1 MRNDLDSAVVAFAGA
16 GAAIHAAAVAGH
28 ASARKEAE
36 RTPARA
42 FVYAIKN
49 DELLPGVNYI
59 FNVTASTAEGEHTL
73 KSFHINNVQGDHNL
87 ERIEGHADLL
97 SVVLVGGQETYADVE
112 FAMEA
117 LVTTCYPTQDY
128 YFDWTIQST
137 ETDDKVDTA
146 LTSSR
151 LEIPANS
158 LRAGLTYLVTCQVI
172 RESNG
177 DYITQTDLA
186 VRVLRRRFEVYLNV
200 EHLTV
205 PINAAFTLE
214 CLVVNH
220 DYFGDHLTYEW
231 QCTSDNKSCDLFQN
245 ATTNTLV
252 FENGLPEEGKY
263 EVALTV
269 SVQEHSAAASAVIIT
284 VQHTLPVIQHGEPLT
299 ETLTIY
305 SLEENFLDELTDF
318 SNETEWRQVTAEMPA
333 AQGRARFVAECACRF
348 MFACDSQGTVYAEM
362 LFELNRIPKAN
373 DVMVTPESGSALETI
388 FRVSTLAALDPNSPL
403 YYTFYCQVGV
413 NYTLAL
419 GSYTEHMAVETI
431 LPYVVDGTE
440 VWVEVCDV
448 LGACAR
454 SASKVV
460 PLSPG
465 DGATIAVL
473 LEDTHAHIRR
483 CELEQLQRIAVAAVT
498 TYKNAGQPEVFEQF
512 CTNLLTALPMAPDC
526 LRRKSE
532 KYLAFLIQLVEIG
545 CDATAIVN
553 GFELELT
560 EI

>member
-1 MRNDLDSAVVAFAGA
+1 MFHTLQILSLTIIITVVRLKAEPPEFRILAPEFVCPKDAEATLVKPDSIIITVRTKAGA
-16 GAAIHAAAVAGH
+16 KLRMTWTVRW
-28 ASARKEAE
+28 SPL
-36 RTPARA
+36 PAPAQRSTLLLWRA
-42 FVYAIKN
+42 TRALEKKLNGPQPEPFVYAIKN

-245 ATTNTLV
+245 ATTNRLV

-284 VQHTLPVIQHGEPLT
+284 VQHTLPVIQISPLPRVLNEGTKTVLVANVSNVTPLCSLTWYFAGEEFLQSQNQVVNDSCDDCQHGEPLT

-348 MFACDSQGTVYAEM
+348 MFACDTSQGTVYAEM

-373 DVMVTPESGSALETI
+373 DVMV
-388 FRVSTLAALDPNSPL
+388 
-403 YYTFYCQVGV
+403 GV
-413 NYTLAL
+413 FA
-419 GSYTEHMAVETI
+419 M
-431 LPYVVDGTE
+431 
-440 VWVEVCDV
+440 C
-448 LGACAR
+448 
-454 SASKVV
+454 
-460 PLSPG
+460 
-465 DGATIAVL
+465 
-473 LEDTHAHIRR
+473 
-483 CELEQLQRIAVAAVT
+483 LQ
-498 TYKNAGQPEVFEQF
+498 N
-512 CTNLLTALPMAPDC
+512 
-526 LRRKSE
+526 
-532 KYLAFLIQLVEIG
+532 
-545 CDATAIVN
+545 
-553 GFELELT
+553 
-560 EI
+560 

>member
-1 MRNDLDSAVVAFAGA
+1 MDVCPYLEKAEPPEFRILAPEFVCPKDAEATLVKPDSIIITAVVAFAGA

-177 DYITQTDLA
+177 DYITQISPLP
-186 VRVLRRRFEVYLNV
+186 RVLNEGTKTVVVANV
-200 EHLTV
+200 SNVTPLCSLTWYFAGEEFLQSQ
-205 PINAAFTLE
+205 NQ
-214 CLVVNH
+214 VVN
-220 DYFGDHLTYEW
+220 D
-231 QCTSDNKSCDLFQN
+231 SCDDC
-245 ATTNTLV
+245 
-252 FENGLPEEGKY
+252 
-263 EVALTV
+263 
-269 SVQEHSAAASAVIIT
+269 
-284 VQHTLPVIQHGEPLT
+284 QHGEPLT

>member
-1 MRNDLDSAVVAFAGA
+1 MFHTLQILSLTIIITVVRLKAEPPEFRILAPEFVCPKDAEATLVKPDSIIITVRTKAGA
-16 GAAIHAAAVAGH
+16 KLRMTWTVRW
-28 ASARKEAE
+28 SPL
-36 RTPARA
+36 PAPAQRSTLLLWRA
-42 FVYAIKN
+42 TRALEKKLNGPQPEPFVYAIKN

-245 ATTNTLV
+245 ATTNRLV

-348 MFACDSQGTVYAEM
+348 MFACDTSQGTVYAEM

-373 DVMVTPESGSALETI
+373 DVMV
-388 FRVSTLAALDPNSPL
+388 
-403 YYTFYCQVGV
+403 GV
-413 NYTLAL
+413 FA
-419 GSYTEHMAVETI
+419 M
-431 LPYVVDGTE
+431 
-440 VWVEVCDV
+440 C
-448 LGACAR
+448 
-454 SASKVV
+454 
-460 PLSPG
+460 
-465 DGATIAVL
+465 
-473 LEDTHAHIRR
+473 
-483 CELEQLQRIAVAAVT
+483 LQ
-498 TYKNAGQPEVFEQF
+498 N
-512 CTNLLTALPMAPDC
+512 
-526 LRRKSE
+526 
-532 KYLAFLIQLVEIG
+532 
-545 CDATAIVN
+545 
-553 GFELELT
+553 
-560 EI
+560 